1 MQQPTHCVLFKGGFR
16 IVSQGEKE
24 KEAIPRGVDKT
35 SLLPQPFHTSTM
47 PPSRWFKRSQEGLF
61 GGKGRLTGHTISPS
75 KRQYVLAVLEFDTLP
90 LANHFYSPLLL
101 AGASF
106 IFTSA
111 FFFL

>member
-1 MQQPTHCVLFKGGFR
+1 
-16 IVSQGEKE
+16 
-24 KEAIPRGVDKT
+24 
-35 SLLPQPFHTSTM
+35 M

-111 FFFL
+111 FFFCSVKRVWVPNVQRKSIWSDALGKCLSLKVTTFALREMDRMG